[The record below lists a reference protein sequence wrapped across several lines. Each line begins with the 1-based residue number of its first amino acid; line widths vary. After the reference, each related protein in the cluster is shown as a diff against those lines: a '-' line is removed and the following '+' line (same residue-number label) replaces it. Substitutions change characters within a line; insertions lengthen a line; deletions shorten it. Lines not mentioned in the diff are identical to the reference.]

1 MCNAPICICIPV
13 SQAPH
18 GWLRVTK
25 DQFFAWVG
33 QRDIVYSVGKQFGE
47 FKFRNRAEAGR
58 QYNDTGDYYLLAEY
72 ARTVNHIKPQQ
83 A

>member
-25 DQFFAWVG
+25 DQFFAWIG
-33 QRDIVYSVGKQFGE
+33 PRDIVYSV
-47 FKFRNRAEAGR
+47 RASA
-58 QYNDTGDYYLLAEY
+58 TSWAALS
-72 ARTVNHIKPQQ
+72 TVWR
-83 A
+83 